1 MPRDHGRILSSIWRD
16 PDFRRLQPEPQR
28 LYLLLLSQPNVNNAG
43 VLPLQVGKWAKG
55 CESTTEEEIL
65 RSLQALSRADFAYFD
80 DDSEETFIRSYI
92 RNDGIL
98 KQPNILKNALRC
110 SEAVESAYLRAA
122 IAIELRRL
130 GRVDADSTAD
140 SMDPNGT
147 AEDDFSKAHG
157 SHCESFPNPSET
169 LSDIETLSEPLSNP
183 AGKGKGKG
191 KGESLVPEY
200 SLSKDEKKQTAPAL
214 PIAVEER
221 TSKPVSI
228 EHSTASAAY
237 ERIGKAGNFMAL
249 RGIVKWAIHERGE
262 DPATVEAAIVAI
274 YEMGKPVTKQVMGQ
288 YLDGFI
294 GRQQSGPGGMSKADA
309 KVQNWLDIGARLTN
323 QQDQPKGIA

>member
-1 MPRDHGRILSSIWRD
+1 V
-16 PDFRRLQPEPQR
+16 
-28 LYLLLLSQPNVNNAG
+28 LLLSQPNVNNAG

-55 CESTTEEEIL
+55 CESTTEEEITH
-65 RSLQALSRADFAYFD
+65 SLHSLSRAGFAYFD

-110 SEAVESAYLRAA
+110 SEAVESPYLRAA

-130 GRVDADSTAD
+130 GRVDADVAAD

-147 AEDDFSKAHG
+147 AEEEFSKAHR

-169 LSDIETLSEPLSNP
+169 LSNNETLSEPLSNP
-183 AGKGKGKG
+183 AGKGRGKG
-191 KGESLVPEY
+191 KGESSVPEY
-200 SLSKDEKKQTAPAL
+200 SLFTDEKKRNAPAV
-214 PIAVEER
+214 PDAVE
-221 TSKPVSI
+221 SKPVSI
-228 EHSTASAAY
+228 EHSTATAAY

-249 RGIVKWAIHERGE
+249 RGIVKWAIHDRGE
-262 DPATVEAAIVAI
+262 DPVTVEAAIVAI

-294 GRQQSGPGGMSKADA
+294 GRQQSGGMSKADA